1 MIRRLGFW
9 LAGGPW
15 ISPERLRTDLDERV
29 EAVEERFDGLEQR
42 VKVLEQHERKS
53 DGPPGY
59 TPAEK

>member
-1 MIRRLGFW
+1 MMRRLGYW

-15 ISPERLRTDLDERV
+15 LKPEQLRTDLDKRV
-29 EAVEERFDGLEQR
+29 DLIEERFDGLEQR
-42 VKVLEQHERKS
+42 VEALEEKS